1 MFDRCDFLVGQ
12 DNSMVIVLPG
22 LLPKGVSSYTVSAS
36 PSEIS
41 IKAGFNEIARFPY
54 KNENVFRIL
63 TMSSQVGIVEYP
75 PKEVFPN
82 AITALAYV
90 ETRH

>member
-1 MFDRCDFLVGQ
+1 MFTGCEFLIGQ
-12 DNSMVIVLPG
+12 DDSMVIVLPG
-22 LLPKGVSSYTVSAS
+22 LLPKGADNYTVSAS
-36 PSEIS
+36 PCEIS

-54 KNENVFRIL
+54 TNERVFSML
-63 TMSSQVGIVEYP
+63 TTRSQIGIVEYP

-82 AITALAYV
+82 CITALAYV